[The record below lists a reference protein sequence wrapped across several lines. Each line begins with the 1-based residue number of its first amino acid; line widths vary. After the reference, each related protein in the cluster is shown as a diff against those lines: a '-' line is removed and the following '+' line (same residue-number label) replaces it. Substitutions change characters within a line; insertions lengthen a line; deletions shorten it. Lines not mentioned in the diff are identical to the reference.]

1 MCIRD
6 RPNILIECKSP
17 AVKINDET
25 LQQILTYQREINA
38 KLLILTNGTDT
49 YCIEIDRKRSIASYL
64 KEIPSN

>member
-1 MCIRD
+1 M
-6 RPNILIECKSP
+6 
-17 AVKINDET
+17 KINDET